1 MVKETQQ
8 TPLSGIEETIREPPL
23 KKFKALFEST
33 NPGSELESSDAM
45 ELEGESA
52 GFAVSGETQSQT
64 QTQGQHHRTSR
75 SIGVS
80 SLAVLREE
88 EEETQSNF
96 NSHERGT
103 KRRLASEDDVEMQVA
118 NHDST
123 SDLSEPVRKRMALEN
138 VNSVTP
144 VAQGAEQTTAPT
156 TAPTVWTKPTSASV
170 TAKDKATSGAPPG
183 KPDTDVAFLK
193 AIASTKRGKK
203 TEDNFDRE
211 FNKLKISKPELDRR
225 DPEEEWGVL
234 ADFGDDSGLR
244 GNFMVIVEMDVSH
257 DKLCDASALSERLIN
272 RQWDGKP
279 NFKKFKKV
287 RCHLTFPFDLSHV
300 RLLLSMKKTTG
311 YERPRIE
318 LIANQDNDYEIENG
332 MLAYFIPTSTTHLAS

>member
-33 NPGSELESSDAM
+33 NPGSAELELPDAM

-52 GFAVSGETQSQT
+52 GFAVSGETQTQT
-64 QTQGQHHRTSR
+64 QTPGQHHRSTR
-75 SIGVS
+75 SIGAS
-80 SLAVLREE
+80 NLAVLREE
-88 EEETQSNF
+88 EEETQSNI

-103 KRRLASEDDVEMQVA
+103 KRRLTSEDDVEMQVA
-118 NHDST
+118 GKGDSI
-123 SDLSEPVRKRMALEN
+123 SDVSEPASKRMAVEN

-144 VAQGAEQTTAPT
+144 VARSSEQTTAP
-156 TAPTVWTKPTSASV
+156 AVWTKPTSTSV
-170 TAKDKATSGAPPG
+170 PTRDKTTSGAPPG
-183 KPDTDVAFLK
+183 KPDMDAAFLK

-203 TEDNFDRE
+203 NEDDFDRE

-234 ADFGDDSGLR
+234 ADFGDDTGLR
-244 GNFMVIVEMDVSH
+244 GNFMVIVEMDVSE
-257 DKLCDASALSERLIN
+257 KSLGGPALRERSTN

-279 NFKKFKKV
+279 NFKKFKQV
-287 RCHLTFPFDLSHV
+287 RCHLSFPSD
-300 RLLLSMKKTTG
+300 
-311 YERPRIE
+311 
-318 LIANQDNDYEIENG
+318 
-332 MLAYFIPTSTTHLAS
+332 